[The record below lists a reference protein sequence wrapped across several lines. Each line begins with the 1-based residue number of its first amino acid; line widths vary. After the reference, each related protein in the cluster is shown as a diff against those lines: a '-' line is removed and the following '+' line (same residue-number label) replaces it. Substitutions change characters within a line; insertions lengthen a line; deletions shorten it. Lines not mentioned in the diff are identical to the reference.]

1 MSDDFLN
8 KQDEAFWAETPVEAL
23 GPILNAIGVAVFVID
38 IEAGGTYRIAFIN
51 RFYENSFQVS
61 AASMVGRDVS
71 LALSPDAAAG
81 VIANYRRCIASGT
94 AEKYDEE
101 ILLPSGLF
109 YARTVL
115 TPLHDS
121 AGRINRIIGTTID
134 ISDRRAM
141 EVELEKARDRADDAN
156 KAKSSFMANM
166 SHELRTPLN
175 AVIGY
180 SDLMRSETFGPLGH
194 DKYGEY
200 AEDIR
205 FAGQHLL
212 DIVNDI
218 LDLARVE
225 TGHIQL
231 LQEMVS
237 VSHLVESAVMLAQ
250 AGRTTGAVDISVG
263 QTLEG
268 VSVLVDRKQIRQC
281 LINLLANSRK
291 FTEAGGIVHIASA
304 LLDDGRLAFIVSDTG
319 RGIAPA
325 NLAKAIAPF
334 GRIDSEMDSTT
345 QGAGLGLPITKAFI
359 EQHGGELY
367 MNSMTGVGT
376 TVFAILPRARV
387 MLSEGRVPGAS
398 ENAGSR
404 DFSLGGISLEDI
416 SPDAVDSALG
426 EMPTGCYLLSE
437 NGTIIRYHGVDEAP
451 DSFNTNRMSGRN
463 FFDDVAPFRI
473 SDDLRSRLLQAGSGT
488 PHSYV
493 MSKVLNLRRQWKLL
507 FEIRPDPEPGHAWL
521 FLRINSTGKC

>member
-1 MSDDFLN
+1 MSEDFLN

-38 IEAGGTYRIAFIN
+38 IEEDDIYRIAFIN
-51 RFYENSFQVS
+51 RFYESSFRVS
-61 AASMVGRDVS
+61 AAASVGLDVRS
-71 LALSPDAAAG
+71 ALSPDAAAG

-134 ISDRRAM
+134 ITDRRAM
-141 EVELEKARDRADDAN
+141 EVELEKARDHADDAN

-194 DKYGEY
+194 KKYGEY

-225 TGHIQL
+225 SGHIQSM
-231 LQEMVS
+231 QEMVS
-237 VSHLVESAVMLAQ
+237 VSHLVESAVTLAQ
-250 AGRTTGAVDISVG
+250 AGRKPGSAEITIG

-268 VSVLVDRKQIRQC
+268 VSLLVDRKQIRQC
-281 LINLLANSRK
+281 LINLLVNSSK
-291 FTEAGGIVHIASA
+291 FTEARGIVHIYSE
-304 LLDDGRLAFIVSDTG
+304 LLDDGRLAFVVSDTG
-319 RGIAPA
+319 RGIAPE
-325 NLAKAIAPF
+325 NLAKALAPF
-334 GRIDSEMDSTT
+334 GRIDSEMDATT

-359 EQHGGELY
+359 EQHGGELHV
-367 MNSMTGVGT
+367 NSMPGVGT
-376 TVFAILPRARV
+376 TVFLILPRARV
-387 MLSEGRVPGAS
+387 MLSERRPADL
-398 ENAGSR
+398 ARFTGSR
-404 DFSLGGISLEDI
+404 TFSLGGINLEDI
-416 SPDAVDSALG
+416 SLDGADAAIG
-426 EMPTGCYLLSE
+426 EMPTGSFLLSE
-437 NGTIIRYHGVDEAP
+437 SGTILRYHGIGDMNGHREAGGL
-451 DSFNTNRMSGRN
+451 SGRN
-463 FFDDVAPFRI
+463 FFSEVAPFRVTEEFRTRF
-473 SDDLRSRLLQAGSGT
+473 SEAGSGA
-488 PHSYV
+488 PHSHV

-507 FEIRPDPEPGHAWL
+507 FEFRPDPEPGHAWL
-521 FLRINSTGKC
+521 FLRIH